1 MLIDRLLDTGAAR
14 VTEFRTADGALHDRS
29 QTVGGSENHTCIRR
43 LWFAKRG
50 TAPDPGYRDNWG
62 FFQRGHTVEDWLVG
76 LITDALP
83 EGYRLLY
90 TGKDQRT
97 LVSGRLSA
105 TPDGLLIASDGG
117 LSAGGGEELV
127 IEIKSLDPR
136 SNLDTPKH
144 QHIHQVQIQMGL
156 FRETTKHQP
165 ERALLLY
172 VNASDYSHIVEH
184 QVEFDPGRYA
194 EAKSRADRVFD
205 TPRAA
210 DLPAEGAWD
219 DSCRYCP
226 FTEACGVAVVEAAP
240 RQSYAQGTSTDLEPE
255 DLDTLKS
262 LVLERDGV
270 VCEIEELTRD
280 KKILE
285 ERIKLELRRHD
296 LKKIEG
302 EGWSIS
308 HSLVAGRRS
317 LDTDALETA
326 LDEAGLDLDD
336 FYKTGRES
344 ERLTIKVNR

>member
-1 MLIDRLLDTGAAR
+1 MLIDRLIDTGAAR
-14 VTEFRTADGALHDRS
+14 VTHFRTADGALHDRS
-29 QTVGGSENHTCIRR
+29 LTVGGSENHTCIRR
-43 LWFAKRG
+43 LWFAKRD
-50 TAPDPGYRDNWG
+50 TSPDPGYRDSWG
-62 FFQRGHTVEDWLVG
+62 FFQRGHTIEAWLVG
-76 LITDALP
+76 LIQDALP

-90 TGKDQRT
+90 TGDSQRT
-97 LVSGRLSA
+97 LISGRLSA
-105 TPDGLLIASDGG
+105 TPDGLLITSE
-117 LSAGGGEELV
+117 GEAV
-127 IEIKSLDPR
+127 VVEIKSLDPR
-136 SNLDTPKH
+136 SNLDAPKH

-156 FRETTKHQP
+156 FRETTEHRP

-172 VNASDYSHIVEH
+172 VNASDFSHIVEH

-194 EAKSRADRVFD
+194 EARNRADRVFD

-226 FTEACGVAVVEAAP
+226 FTQACGVAVVEAAP
-240 RQSYAQGTSTDLEPE
+240 RHSYAQGTSTDLEPA

-262 LVLERDGV
+262 LVIERDGV
-270 VCEIEELTRD
+270 ACEIDELSRD

-296 LKKIEG
+296 LKKVDG

-317 LDTDALETA
+317 LDTDTLEKA
-326 LDEAGLDLDD
+326 LDAAGLDLDD
-336 FYKTGRES
+336 FYKIGRES
-344 ERLTIKVNR
+344 ERLTIKVQRA